1 MENDSRIRI
10 LRILEVLRTE
20 TDQDHPITIVEIV
33 KLLNERW
40 NLDAHRIT
48 VQKDIASLMDA
59 GYPIEAVRSTQNR
72 YYMTEQLFELPEL
85 KLLIDAV
92 ESGKFITEKKS
103 RELTEKLTSL
113 AVRSD
118 RESLKRNISISDRVK
133 TGNEQLYYIMDALN
147 EAINRKRKVSFLY
160 FEYHAGKKK
169 KLRNEGEPYVLSPY
183 TLTWNGD
190 FYYVVGWSDKHEK
203 IATFRVDR
211 IYRVPE
217 ILEEKAVRK
226 PKQYSIGDFAEK
238 AFQMFDREHATV
250 ELLCVNEA
258 MNTVIDHFGTKIR
271 TEQTDEDHFRFK
283 AEVSLSPVFFA
294 WVFQFGGMIKIV
306 GPLEVLAQYR
316 KMLRQ
321 QIDWD
326 RSESVMGICGSNT
339 REKGFMISTQCPFCS
354 QETEIPINLI
364 DLFSWEV
371 DGLPAQDAFPYLTDD
386 QREMIISGTCPS
398 CWCSLYEQDED

>member
-10 LRILEVLRTE
+10 LRILELLRTE

-113 AVRSD
+113 AVRGD

-147 EAINRKRKVSFLY
+147 EAINRKRKVGFLY
-160 FEYHAGKKK
+160 FEYHAGKRK
-169 KLRNEGEPYVLSPY
+169 KLRNDGEPYILSPY

-190 FYYVVGWSDKHEK
+190 FYYAVGWSDKHEK

-250 ELLCVNEA
+250 ELLCVNKA

-271 TEQTDEDHFRFK
+271 TEQVDEDHFRFK

-294 WVFQFGGMIKIV
+294 WVFQFGGMIEIV
-306 GPLEVLAQYR
+306 GPAEVKEAYLER
-316 KMLRQ
+316 LRNQ
-321 QIDWD
+321 LEKENKR
-326 RSESVMGICGSNT
+326 RSQT
-339 REKGFMISTQCPFCS
+339 K
-354 QETEIPINLI
+354 
-364 DLFSWEV
+364 
-371 DGLPAQDAFPYLTDD
+371 
-386 QREMIISGTCPS
+386 
-398 CWCSLYEQDED
+398 

>member
-10 LRILEVLRTE
+10 LRILELLRTE
-20 TDQDHPITIVEIV
+20 TDQDYPITIVEIV

-133 TGNEQLYYIMDALN
+133 TGNEQLYYIMDVLN
-147 EAINRKRKVSFLY
+147 EAINRKRKVGFLY
-160 FEYHAGKKK
+160 FEYHAGKRK
-169 KLRNEGEPYVLSPY
+169 KLRNGGEPYILSPY

-211 IYRVPE
+211 IDGVPE

-294 WVFQFGGMIKIV
+294 WVFQFGGMIEIV
-306 GPLEVLAQYR
+306 GPENVKSAYIEQLQKQLEKEYQGV
-316 KMLRQ
+316 
-321 QIDWD
+321 
-326 RSESVMGICGSNT
+326 
-339 REKGFMISTQCPFCS
+339 
-354 QETEIPINLI
+354 
-364 DLFSWEV
+364 
-371 DGLPAQDAFPYLTDD
+371 
-386 QREMIISGTCPS
+386 
-398 CWCSLYEQDED
+398 

>member
-10 LRILEVLRTE
+10 LRILELLRTE

-40 NLDAHRIT
+40 NLNAHRIT

-133 TGNEQLYYIMDALN
+133 TGNEQLYYIMDVLN

-169 KLRNEGEPYVLSPY
+169 KLRNEGEPYILSPY

-211 IYRVPE
+211 IYGVPE
-217 ILEEKAVRK
+217 ILEEKAVQK

-238 AFQMFDREHATV
+238 AFQMFDRDHATV

-306 GPLEVLAQYR
+306 GPQEAKEAYIERLR
-316 KMLRQ
+316 KQLY
-321 QIDWD
+321 DKF
-326 RSESVMGICGSNT
+326 E
-339 REKGFMISTQCPFCS
+339 
-354 QETEIPINLI
+354 
-364 DLFSWEV
+364 
-371 DGLPAQDAFPYLTDD
+371 
-386 QREMIISGTCPS
+386 EM
-398 CWCSLYEQDED
+398 